1 MVSGT
6 GHAGMEAC
14 IANLVEPGDKVV
26 VGNAGIWGDRVAE
39 MARRFRGEIAGQQG
53 GGASPPQSS
62 RGQTSKVAWETGEM
76 SPPPGWATGRSPE
89 YRYYSGR
96 SSSTCLFF
104 DPFWPSMPAV
114 PLNLVQRM

>member
-53 GGASPPQSS
+53 GGPH
-62 RGQTSKVAWETGEM
+62 
-76 SPPPGWATGRSPE
+76 
-89 YRYYSGR
+89 
-96 SSSTCLFF
+96 L
-104 DPFWPSMPAV
+104 PSPAV
-114 PLNLVQRM
+114 GRPARLLGKPGR